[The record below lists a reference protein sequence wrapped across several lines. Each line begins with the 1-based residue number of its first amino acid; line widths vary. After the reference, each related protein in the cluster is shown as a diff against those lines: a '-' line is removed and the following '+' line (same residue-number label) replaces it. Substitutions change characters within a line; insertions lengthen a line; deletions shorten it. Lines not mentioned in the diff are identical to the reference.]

1 LVLAAVAFI
10 RKLKQEK
17 LAGITT
23 PEQTEN

>member
-17 LAGITT
+17 LAGITS
-23 PEQTEN
+23 EQTEN